1 MAACI
6 ATVNRRPQI
15 ELLSDQAARAR
26 TACPCPQPRLGFQ
39 HLPVLPPL
47 QLIDAR
53 TVAAADSALA
63 GLAGGVGQIVQAMRT
78 ECLDLLVEMDVR

>member
-1 MAACI
+1 MHCM
-6 ATVNRRPQI
+6 P
-15 ELLSDQAARAR
+15 LSPAKWFS
-26 TACPCPQPRLGFQ
+26 TPACPA
-39 HLPVLPPL
+39 PL